1 MCESIS
7 SHCMASGCEAQRGLI
22 YPELGPAP
30 VVFTSHHIVMIQS

>member
-7 SHCMASGCEAQRGLI
+7 SHCMASDCEAQRGQI

-30 VVFTSHHIVMIQS
+30 VVFTSQYIVMLQS